1 MARIVERTS
10 PNGSKTF
17 VIQQKHFLF
26 RWMWVD
32 AWVNSL
38 AGAACQDTFYS
49 LEKAKEELCFF
60 NGTATTDRVVVFS
73 GAGNKKPA

>member
-1 MARIVERTS
+1 
-10 PNGSKTF
+10 
-17 VIQQKHFLF
+17 
-26 RWMWVD
+26 MWVD